1 MRAVIQRVL
10 EARVEVSGQIV
21 SAIGKG
27 LLLYLGVGQS
37 DKEADADYLVGK
49 TLGLRI
55 FEDELGKMNL
65 SLIQVKGS
73 LLVVSQ
79 FTLLG
84 DCRRGKRPSF
94 DRAASPQDAQRLYDY
109 FVDSCQRLDVSTRTG
124 VFREMM
130 RVYSVN
136 DGPVTIL
143 LDSRKEF

>member
-10 EARVEVSGQIV
+10 EARVEVSGQTV
-21 SAIGKG
+21 SAIEKG

-37 DKEADADYLVGK
+37 DVEADADYLVDK
-49 TLGLRI
+49 TLGLRV
-55 FEDELGKMNL
+55 FEDSLGKMNL
-65 SLIQVKGS
+65 SLIQVQGS

-94 DRAASPQDAQRLYDY
+94 DRAAGPQEAQRLYDY
-109 FVDSCQRLDVSTRTG
+109 FVDACKRREIVTRTG

-136 DGPVTIL
+136 DGPVTVL